1 MNILIVD
8 DNQPN
13 RYLLERLLPANGYR
27 VRSAS
32 DGAEALERLS
42 EQSFDL
48 VVSDILMPRMDGF
61 QLCRAVKGDS
71 RYRRI
76 PFVFYTATYTDPRD
90 EAFALSLGAAR
101 FIIKPQEP
109 EHFIDMLREVIKQ
122 RVAGELATPQVP
134 LNDDIVHLKEYNAR
148 LVRKLEDKML
158 QLESQKERY
167 LVTLASIGEGVI
179 TTDVEGRISLLNH
192 QAERLTG
199 WSEAEVQG
207 LPLQQVLKIIRA
219 HQPAA
224 DEPLARL
231 LAEDRLGALCTA
243 VDEHAIL
250 LRRDQEALAISVSA
264 TPIRNNGGK
273 LYGAVFVLRDI
284 SDKREMVKR
293 MTYQATHDALTGLI
307 NRTELE
313 HRLERILSAN
323 ASDAQHALLYLDL
336 DQFKVVNDTC
346 GHAAGD
352 ELLRQITM
360 QLRSKVRKR
369 DTLARF
375 GGDEF
380 GVLLEY
386 CTVTQALRIADDL
399 RGAVSDFR
407 FVWQDRTFA
416 IGVSIGLVPIPAAAN
431 SLTQVLMAADS
442 ACYAAKGRG
451 RNRVHVYKP
460 DDGELALRHSEMQ
473 WVPRIHRALAEGR
486 FCLYEQPIAPL
497 GELGAE
503 CEHAEVLIRLVNEDG
518 GLVPA
523 GAFIPA
529 AERYGLIQSLDR
541 WVVRQVLAVL
551 RARGPDQARVR
562 FAINLSGP
570 SLGDEAFLEFVLGE
584 LDRCDGEPPRL
595 CFEIT
600 ETAAVADLSNA
611 LRFMGALSARGCC
624 FALDDFGSGL
634 ASFSYLKSLPVDCL
648 KIDGGFVKN
657 MVTDQIDRA
666 MVEAIHR
673 VGSVMGITTIAECV
687 ESPTTLERLKAI
699 GVNYAQG
706 YGIAMPR
713 PLQ

>member
-8 DNQPN
+8 DNQDN
-13 RYLLERLLPANGYR
+13 RYLLETLLPANGYR

-32 DGAEALERLS
+32 DGTEALERLS
-42 EQSFDL
+42 EQAFDL

-61 QLCRAVKGDS
+61 QFCRAVKGDN
-71 RYRRI
+71 RYRQI

-109 EHFIDMLREVIKQ
+109 EIFIGILREVIKQ
-122 RVAGELATPQVP
+122 RAAGELASPQEP
-134 LNDDIVHLKEYNAR
+134 SIDDGVYLKEYNSR

-158 QLESQKERY
+158 QLESQKEHYR
-167 LVTLASIGEGVI
+167 VTLCSIGEGVI
-179 TTDVEGRISLLNH
+179 TTDVEGRISWLNPE
-192 QAERLTG
+192 AERLTG
-199 WSEAEVQG
+199 WSEAEAQG

-224 DEPLARL
+224 DEKLARL
-231 LAEDRLGALCTA
+231 LAEGRLGELCTA
-243 VDEHAIL
+243 VDEYAIL
-250 LRRDQEALAISVSA
+250 LRRDQETLAISASA
-264 TPIRNNGGK
+264 TPIHDSGGK
-273 LYGAVFVLRDI
+273 LYGAVFVFRDI
-284 SDKREMVKR
+284 SDTREMVKR
-293 MTYQATHDALTGLI
+293 LTYQATHDALTGLI
-307 NRTELE
+307 NRPEFE
-313 HRLERILSAN
+313 RRLERVLSTN

-352 ELLRQITM
+352 DLLRQITM
-360 QLRSKVRKR
+360 QLQSKVRKR

-407 FVWQDRTFA
+407 FAWQDRIFA
-416 IGVSIGLVPIPAAAN
+416 IGVSIGLVPIPAAAD
-431 SLTQVLMAADS
+431 SLAEVLMAADS

-451 RNRVHVYKP
+451 RNRVHVYTP
-460 DDGELALRHSEMQ
+460 DDSELALRHSEMQ
-473 WVPRIHRALAEGR
+473 WVPRIHQALAEGR
-486 FCLYEQPIAPL
+486 FRLYEQPIAPL
-497 GELGAE
+497 GEPRAE
-503 CEHAEVLIRLVNEDG
+503 FEQAEVLIRLLNEDG
-518 GLVPA
+518 VLVPA
-523 GAFIPA
+523 AAFIPA
-529 AERYGLIQSLDR
+529 AERYGLIQSVDR

-551 RARGPDQARVR
+551 QARGRDQCRVR
-562 FAINLSGP
+562 FAINLSGA
-570 SLGDEAFLEFVLGE
+570 SLGDEAFLDFVLGE
-584 LDRCDGEPPRL
+584 LDRWNGPPPCL

-611 LRFMGALSARGCC
+611 RRFMRALSARGCS

-648 KIDGGFVKN
+648 KIDGGFVRS
-657 MVTDQIDRA
+657 MVTDQIDCA

-687 ESPTTLERLKAI
+687 ENPATLDRLKTI
-699 GVNYAQG
+699 GVHYAQG